1 MTFKFYSMVDDLSSE
16 EFGLE
21 DENNDDLVE
30 NRRVKLPR
38 GNQSLG
44 VLDQRVGG
52 SRMKVRCFDGKT
64 RLCRIPG
71 RLKRRLWVREGDIL
85 LIEPWE
91 FGGDEKGDVIY
102 KYRPI
107 QVKILKNKGLL
118 KQLNEF
124 DDF

>member
-1 MTFKFYSMVDDLSSE
+1 MVNNIESE
-16 EFGLE
+16 EFGL
-21 DENNDDLVE
+21 DDDNNEELTE
-30 NRRVKLPR
+30 NRRVKLPW
-38 GNQSLG
+38 GKQVLG
-44 VLDQRVGG
+44 LLDQRVGG
-52 SRMKVRCFDGKT
+52 SRMKVRCFDGLT

-71 RLKRRLWVREGDIL
+71 RLKRKLWVREGDIL

-91 FGGDEKGDVIY
+91 FGGEEKGDVIY

-124 DDF
+124 EDF